1 MRAWFLIALTG
12 CSVDIA
18 SGAYLCGPEQLCPE
32 DLVCNGT
39 DNRCVLPTVREDF
52 RCALGNPPED
62 PSADDQAST
71 GQMLPALDCVSP
83 AFERENCLDLGDAID
98 WYQLDTPAECNAVA
112 IEARV
117 EYPIA
122 FQPVGIRFSDDGG
135 MGTPMETECEDLSS
149 VAAGNVV
156 SCLEVT
162 VQPGQRYAIG
172 LERTGIDC
180 DGGCPYNRYFFNVR
194 LKTP

>member
-1 MRAWFLIALTG
+1 MRAWILLALTG

-32 DLVCNGT
+32 NLVCNGP
-39 DNRCVLPTVREDF
+39 DNRCVLPSVREDF
-52 RCALGNPPED
+52 RCELGTPPED

-71 GQMLPALDCVSP
+71 GNMVPDLDCVSP
-83 AFERENCLDLGDAID
+83 SFERENCLDLGDSID
-98 WYQLDTPAECNAVA
+98 WYQIDTPAECNAVA

-122 FQPVGIRFSDDGG
+122 FQPVGLRFSDDGG

-149 VAAGNVV
+149 VAGGTWSRASRSPSSRASATRSASSAWV
-156 SCLEVT
+156 SIARVAAPTTATCST
-162 VQPGQRYAIG
+162 SG
-172 LERTGIDC
+172 
-180 DGGCPYNRYFFNVR
+180 
-194 LKTP
+194 